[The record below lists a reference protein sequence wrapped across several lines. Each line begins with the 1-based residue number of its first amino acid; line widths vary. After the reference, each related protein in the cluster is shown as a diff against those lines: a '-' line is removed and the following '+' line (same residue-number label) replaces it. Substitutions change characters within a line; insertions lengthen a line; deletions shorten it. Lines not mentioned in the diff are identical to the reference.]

1 MTLSTPS
8 SSNRVLRA
16 GQFFGQFDRTRQAG
30 VFTVAHWDADP
41 TRPVG
46 LHTHEDA
53 HVVLPIDGAYRSS
66 AFGAPDL
73 CDRSVVIYNP
83 PGTTHQDR
91 FDPVAGTIRGRFFTV
106 SIPAER
112 IRAAESVGHPPSHPV
127 ALRHPAIG
135 ATVRKMAKECV
146 RWSPASTLI
155 LEGLCLE
162 LLGEIARCR
171 PERSGQAPGWLTGA
185 RSILTENH
193 HDSIEA
199 VAHQVGV
206 HPIYLARMF
215 RKHFRTSPAE
225 FRREARISRA
235 EVLLRDPRIPI
246 AEVAV
251 RCGFS
256 DQSHLTKTFTTRL
269 GMAPGRFRAEPA

>member
-1 MTLSTPS
+1 MLTSSPS
-8 SSNRVLRA
+8 STNRVLRP
-16 GQFFGQFDRTRQAG
+16 GQFFGHFDQARRAG
-30 VFTVAHWDADP
+30 AFSVAHWEADP
-41 TRPVG
+41 TRTVD

-53 HVVLPIDGAYRSS
+53 HIVLATRGAYRSS
-66 AFGAPDL
+66 AWGAPEF

-91 FDPVAGTIRGRFFTV
+91 FDPISGTIQGRFFTV

-112 IRAAESVGHPPSHPV
+112 IRFAESVGHPPTDPI
-127 ALRHPAIG
+127 ALRHHAIG
-135 ATVRKMAKECV
+135 ATVRKMSKECV
-146 RWSPASTLI
+146 RWSPASALVV
-155 LEGLCLE
+155 EGLGLE

-171 PERSGQAPGWLTGA
+171 PERSRQAPGWLTAA

-193 HDSIEA
+193 QDSIEA

-215 RKHFRTSPAE
+215 RKHFQTSPAE
-225 FRREARISRA
+225 FRREARITRA
-235 EVLLRDPRIPI
+235 EGLLRDRRLPI
-246 AEVAV
+246 AEIAV

-256 DQSHLTKTFTTRL
+256 DQSHLTKAFTKSR

>member
-1 MTLSTPS
+1 MTLSSPS

-16 GQFFGQFDRTRQAG
+16 GQFYGQFDRTRQAG
-30 VFTVAHWDADP
+30 VYTVGHWNADP
-41 TRPVG
+41 TRSIG

-53 HVVLPIDGAYRSS
+53 HIVLPIDGAYRSS
-66 AFGAPDL
+66 AWGAPEV

-91 FDPVAGTIRGRFFTV
+91 FDPVAGAIRGRFFTV

-112 IRAAESVGHPPSHPV
+112 IRLTESVGHPPSHPV
-127 ALRHPAIG
+127 ALRHQTIG
-135 ATVRKMAKECV
+135 VAVRKMAKECLH
-146 RWSPASTLI
+146 WSPASDLF

-171 PERSGQAPGWLTGA
+171 PERSRQAPGWLTA
-185 RSILTENH
+185 AKSILAENH

-206 HPIYLARMF
+206 HPVYLARMF
-215 RKHFRTSPAE
+215 RKHFGTSPAE
-225 FRREARISRA
+225 FRRDARIARA
-235 EVLLRDPRIPI
+235 EVLLRDRRIPI

-256 DQSHLTKTFTTRL
+256 DQSHLTKTFTNRR
-269 GMAPGRFRAEPA
+269 GMAPGRFRADPA